1 MKLKNILTI
10 ALLAT
15 SLTSCFEDETT
26 MGTGAISEILIDS
39 TSIQKVYNIN
49 KNETLIIT
57 PVISQTN
64 KEKDVTYTW
73 EINLE
78 TYSHDQEFVYEGKE
92 LGSYFPANKR
102 ENYKKNIEGVNQK
115 ILDLLDKI

>member
-26 MGTGAISEILIDS
+26 MGTGAISEIVIDS

-49 KNETLIIT
+49 KNETLTIT

-78 TYSHDQEFVYEGKE
+78 TYSHDKEFVYEGKE
-92 LGSYFPANKR
+92 LGSYLCRLIVENSDGKSFFPF
-102 ENYKKNIEGVNQK
+102 ELHVNSPYE
-115 ILDLLDKI
+115 